1 MTGKNYSFLSDKVE
15 NRILPDKGG
24 CGVYAIRPISKGE
37 LITLWGGRIVRRDEL
52 DPRMPNFTQRVLQVE
67 EDLFLETPEQL
78 EPSDCFNHSCDPNAG
93 MTGQIG
99 LAAMR
104 DIAKGEEIC
113 FDYAMSDGSNYDE
126 FVCTCGAANCRGR
139 ITGKD
144 WSIPE
149 LWERYGGYFSPYLQR
164 RIERLKNKMSRP

>member
-1 MTGKNYSFLSDKVE
+1 MTGKYYSFLSDKVE
-15 NRILPDKGG
+15 NRLRPYKCG

-37 LITLWGGRIVRRDEL
+37 LITLWSGRIVRRDEL
-52 DPRMPNFTQRVLQVE
+52 DPRMPNFTQRMLQVD
-67 EDLFLETPEQL
+67 EDFFLETPEQL
-78 EPSDCFNHSCDPNAG
+78 EPSDGFNHSCDPNAG

-126 FVCTCGAANCRGR
+126 FVCTCVAANCRGR

-149 LWERYGGYFSPYLQR
+149 LLERYGGYFSPYLQR